1 MQTIKVLKAACLYLV
16 LSLVALT
23 TVQAQLATWTGA
35 SGGEW
40 NTAADWNIGVPG
52 PGTNAV
58 INANTTVN
66 YNLPMLASSFGS
78 ITNNGVLN
86 LNTNGFN
93 TASIIMLNNGSSAA
107 NGRLLISTGAV
118 VNVSGNLG
126 YCSNSIVSMTVGS
139 TLTVGGTLIIGSDV
153 NGGNSGTATVNA
165 YGSFTNLGGA
175 LTASAV
181 NLNPRNQS
189 LSGSCRLVIA
199 GGTNN
204 LGAVSALRS
213 PGSAN
218 APPAVGSDGIVIS
231 NGVVYTTSVSI
242 GNNDDGIF
250 YQVGGIVTNSGTFA
264 LKNSTTQRPARFLQ
278 TGGLFVTTDPSEVV
292 LNPSG
297 TGDTAYSVLGGTNE
311 VGGIQLG
318 SGAATG
324 TNYFTNSAAIYVGS
338 QGIVS
343 NGAAVLISS
352 LNNGASFGATANW
365 TGSAAMR
372 LYSGIFTFNTADFSG
387 VGHTITWY
395 GALSG
400 AGGLLVT
407 NDGIFAL
414 ASTNTFA
421 GNTTI
426 APGANLQLGDG
437 SVANGTVAGLIT
449 NNGVLTVAN
458 PYSQIIT
465 TNILG
470 AGSLVETGPGTL
482 ILGTNTY
489 TGGTT
494 ISGGTLQLG
503 DGATFDGLV
512 PGSLIDNATLAVANP
527 TAQTLAAVI
536 SGSGSFVKSGAGTLT
551 LNANETYAGSTTVN
565 GGSLVLG
572 AGGVI
577 NSVQNVTIASGALLD
592 VSATGISNPGTYTLG
607 SGYVF
612 SAGHTA
618 GTGPDFN
625 GWLIN
630 NGSINVPAASTL
642 TIGGG
647 AFPKGA
653 LSLQNGGTV
662 VYNVGSSPA
671 GGSTIALGGGPLHL
685 TGTSTI
691 QINFGVLGVG
701 TYPLISGAGSVSGGL
716 ANLSLALNGTLGVYQ
731 ANLQVT
737 ATGVNLVVTG
747 NPHNLVW
754 QGDGSANSWDN
765 NPANLDWVNS
775 ATHAADYF
783 VAGYFVT
790 FDNTG
795 AANQP
800 SLNDVLSP
808 AWTTINGNAN
818 YTFSGGGYINS
829 GSLTNNSTGTLYVQ
843 TRNTYNGG
851 TVINAGTIEV
861 DSGGALGTGPV
872 LNNAALNFNNAYST
886 APNVITG
893 SGTVSLLSGTEIL
906 AAANSYAGGTTIAS
920 GTLQL
925 GAANAIPGGTV
936 AGDVNNNGTIDLAT
950 FNDTINGLSGGGTV
964 DTLEGGAPT
973 LTVGANGDSGTFSG
987 IIQNSSGTVNLAK
1000 TGTGVQVLANANTY
1014 AGNTTI
1020 ANGTLGLAANNALP
1034 VTTTVTLGGNG
1045 TAGTLDLGGNSQ
1057 QVSGL
1062 AIGSGAV
1069 AVNQIIGSSSTA
1081 TPSTLIVTNSGNGA
1095 VTFGGRIQ
1103 DVLGSGDQSVGLT
1116 LNGGT
1121 LILNGTSAY
1130 SGVTTVNSGG
1140 NTLLE
1145 VTGGFLSG
1153 SNLVMN
1159 SGNASQGFLLSGGT
1173 ASFAGNVY
1181 FSADNGNNANYMN
1194 LASGTLDAGSFS
1206 SGRTSLSL
1214 TTQPATG
1221 QATSQGIYVNGATLN
1236 VTNTLGVGGATSS
1249 GNSSSSLRM
1258 DAGAINVGG
1267 TTTITINNATRW
1279 SILDVNGGVF
1289 TSTDATG
1296 AGIKIGGVYAGAE
1309 AEFLIRA
1316 GIVNADTI
1324 TLGDTNQTS
1333 GTDLLNLT
1341 NATLYLGAGGI
1352 VSGNPA
1358 PTYTESVRVASA
1370 TLGASASWSSS
1381 LPLTLVNAATFQ
1393 VASASSNAFNIT
1405 LNGGLSGAA
1414 TLNKTGGGTLTLN
1427 TAETYTGT
1435 TLINAGTLAIGSA
1448 GSLASL
1454 NLLVGTNATLDVSQV
1469 AAGFTLNA
1477 SQTLKG
1483 FGSVN
1488 GLVSAASSSAI
1499 YPGSNTLTGTLT
1511 FATGLTENGGVANTF
1526 NLSSTP
1532 TGPNNDLI
1540 SVPGTLTA
1548 SGVNPILING
1558 TVQAGAAYPLFS
1570 YGTFTGT
1577 TANFSVTGASG
1588 VISNSPSA
1596 KTIYF
1601 VAQTSVRAPTNI
1613 TWLGNLTVNNWD
1625 TEITTNWLNNGTGLL
1640 DIFVPGD
1647 NVLFGNPGEVHSII
1661 NLAGTVTP
1669 AGITVTTNYTFTGTG
1684 SIGGGGGLTVSNGT
1698 LTVLTTNNYT
1708 GPTVI
1713 NGALVTPSLALSG
1726 SPSGIGSATADPANL
1741 IINGG
1746 TLGYTGL
1753 SATTDHGITL
1763 TNTGGTFDVT
1773 AGAVLALNG
1782 ALTGGGSLTKTD
1794 SGTLILGSANTY
1806 TGSNIIVGGVLQI
1819 ASAASVSAAS
1829 ITFSNG
1835 TLAYNPSAGLT
1846 VANAFDFT
1854 PGTTNMIIATSG
1866 SGGNPISS
1874 GTWTGSGVLL
1884 VSNTF
1889 NPFTVNGILDAFTG
1903 TISLATPNGASFRFN
1918 SGGGNTSFGSLN
1930 ATFDLGNG
1938 SATLFCRNAATI
1950 NLGALEGGVNTTV
1963 SGQSSD
1969 AGTATWSIG
1978 NNNLST
1984 TFAGVIKNDAAN
1996 QLSALTK
2003 VGTGTLTLEGLN
2015 SYSGPTTISSGVLAL
2030 AYNATNGTDGA
2041 IENSTPIQFAGGTVL
2056 DVSLTSTGTF
2066 PLGGGQ
2072 TIEGPG
2078 LIRGSLDAS
2087 GILTPGGTLTVTNVL
2102 TLEGSCTV
2110 NLNLNTA
2117 ASPNSD
2123 RIVAGNSIVNN
2134 GATLIVNN
2142 NGPALPTG
2150 ATFTLFSSPVANNTF
2165 SSITLPPL
2173 TGSQYWNTS
2182 NLALDGTISVAVPAP
2197 LSFSGITTSGNNIV
2211 LNAQG
2216 GTPGGAVTVLT
2227 ATNLTLP
2234 LAQWTTVTTGN
2245 FDGNGNFNFTVTGA
2259 LSSGNKQQ
2267 FYQLQQ

>member
-1 MQTIKVLKAACLYLV
+1 MQTIKALRASLFFG
-16 LSLVALT
+16 LSLIAMASA
-23 TVQAQLATWTGA
+23 QAQLATWTGA

-40 NTAADWNIGVPG
+40 NTAANWNIGVPG

-58 INANTTVN
+58 INPSTTVN
-66 YNLPMLASSFGS
+66 YNLPMLASSFG
-78 ITNNGVLN
+78 ILTNNGVLN

-93 TASIIMLNNGSSAA
+93 TASIFMLNYGSSTS
-107 NGRLLISTGAV
+107 NGRLLINTGAV
-118 VNVSGNLG
+118 VNVSGNLAL
-126 YCSNSIVSMTVGS
+126 CSNSIVSVSVGS
-139 TLTVGGTLIIGSDV
+139 TLAIGGTLIIGSDTT
-153 NGGNSGTATVNA
+153 GGTAGTGTPNA
-165 YGSFTNLGGA
+165 YGSFTNFGGA
-175 LTASAV
+175 FTAAAV

-189 LSGSCRLVIA
+189 VSTSCRLVIA

-204 LGAVSALRS
+204 LGAVTAARS
-213 PGSAN
+213 PGGAN
-218 APPAVGSDGIVIS
+218 TPPALGSDGIVIS
-231 NGVVYTTSVSI
+231 NGVVYTTSVSV

-250 YQVGGIVTNSGTFA
+250 YQVGGIVTNTGTFT
-264 LKNSTTQRPARFLQ
+264 LKNSTAQRPARFLQ
-278 TGGLFVTTDPSEVV
+278 TSGLFVTTDPSVV
-292 LNPSG
+292 QLDP
-297 TGDTAYSVLGGTNE
+297 TGGDVVYSVQGGTN
-311 VGGIQLG
+311 VIGGIQLG
-318 SGAATG
+318 SSGATG

-343 NGAAVLISS
+343 NGAAVLITS

-365 TGSAAMR
+365 TESAAMR
-372 LYSGIFTFNTADFSG
+372 LSSGIFTFNTADFSG
-387 VGHTITWY
+387 IGHTITWY
-395 GALSG
+395 GVLSG

-426 APGANLQLGDG
+426 APGADLQLGDG

-470 AGSLVETGPGTL
+470 SGSLVETGPGTL
-482 ILGTNTY
+482 ILGTNNY
-489 TGGTT
+489 TGGTI
-494 ISGGTLQLG
+494 ISSGTLQLG

-512 PGSLIDNATLAVANP
+512 PGPITDNGTLAVANP
-527 TAQTLAAVI
+527 TAQTLTTAI
-536 SGSGSFVKSGAGTLT
+536 SGSGSFVKSGAGFLT

-565 GGSLVLG
+565 GGALVLG
-572 AGGVI
+572 ASGLLH
-577 NSVQNVTIASGALLD
+577 STQNVTIASGALLD
-592 VSATGISNPGTYTLG
+592 VSAAGVSSPGVYTLG

-630 NGSINVPAASTL
+630 NGSVNVPTASTL

-647 AFPKGA
+647 SFPKGA

-662 VYNVGSSPA
+662 VFNVGSSPS
-671 GGSTIALGGGPLHL
+671 GGSTIALGGGPLYL

-716 ANLSLALNGTLGVYQ
+716 ANLTLALNGTLGVYQ

-737 ATGVNLVVTG
+737 ATGLNLVVTG

-765 NPANLDWVNS
+765 NPANLDWVNT

-800 SLNDVLSP
+800 TLNASVSP
-808 AWTTINGNAN
+808 AWTTINGSAN

-829 GSLTNNSTGTLYVQ
+829 GSLTNNSTGTVYVQ
-843 TRNTYNGG
+843 TPNTYNGG
-851 TVINAGTIEV
+851 TVINAGTVEV
-861 DSGGALGTGPV
+861 DNGGALGTGPV
-872 LNNAALNFNNAYST
+872 LNNSALNFNNTYST
-886 APNVITG
+886 TPNVIKG
-893 SGTVSLLSGTEIL
+893 SGSVTLISGTTTL
-906 AAANSYAGGTTIAS
+906 AAANTYAGGTTIAS

-925 GAANAIPGGTV
+925 GAANAIPGGLV
-936 AGDVNNNGTIDLAT
+936 AGDVNNSGTLDLAT
-950 FNDTINGLSGGGTV
+950 YSDTINALSGGGTV
-964 DTLEGGAPT
+964 DTIEGGAPT

-987 IIQNSSGTVNLAK
+987 IIQNSSGTLNLAK
-1000 TGTGVQVLANANTY
+1000 TGSGVEVLANANTY
-1014 AGNTTI
+1014 AGTTTI

-1034 VTTTVTLGGNG
+1034 VTTTVTLGGSG
-1045 TAGTLDLGGNSQ
+1045 TTGILDLGGNSQ
-1057 QVSGL
+1057 QLAGL
-1062 AIGSGAV
+1062 TAGAG
-1069 AVNQIIGSSSTA
+1069 ALGTNQIIGNSSTTSPA
-1081 TPSTLIVTNSGNGA
+1081 TLIINTSGTVTYGGA
-1095 VTFGGRIQ
+1095 IL
-1103 DVLGSGDQSVGLT
+1103 DVLGAGTETVGVTLNSGALT
-1116 LNGGT
+1116 LDGTNEYTGNTIDNG
-1121 LILNGTSAY
+1121 AA
-1130 SGVTTVNSGG
+1130 GG
-1140 NTLLE
+1140 NTLLS
-1145 VTGGFLSG
+1145 VTGGFLSA
-1153 SNLVMN
+1153 SNLTVN
-1159 SGNASQGFLLSGGT
+1159 SANGSRGFLLSGGV
-1173 ASFAGNVY
+1173 ASFSGNVF
-1181 FSADNGNNANYMN
+1181 FSADNGNYGNYFAVTGGILNAGSLSEGRCN
-1194 LASGTLDAGSFS
+1194 LA
-1206 SGRTSLSL
+1206 L

-1221 QATSQGIYVNGATLN
+1221 QATTEGIYVNGGAVT
-1236 VTNTLGVGGATSS
+1236 VTNNLLVGGANSG
-1249 GNSSSSLRM
+1249 GNSSSSFRV
-1258 DAGAINVGG
+1258 DTGSVTVGG
-1267 TTTITINNATRW
+1267 TTIVTLNNGSRW
-1279 SILDVNGGVF
+1279 SVLDIAGGTF
-1289 TSTDATG
+1289 TSTAATG
-1296 AGIKIGGVYAGAE
+1296 PGIQLGGVYAGANDV
-1309 AEFLIRA
+1309 FLIRA
-1316 GIVNADTI
+1316 GTVNADTI

-1333 GTDLLNLT
+1333 GTDALSLT
-1341 NATLYLGAGGI
+1341 GGTLYLGAGGL
-1352 VSGNPA
+1352 VLGNA
-1358 PTYTESVRVASA
+1358 SPTYTSTIS
-1370 TLGASASWSSS
+1370 LGTGTVGALTNWSTS
-1381 LPLTLVNAATFQ
+1381 LPLNLSGTTTFQ
-1393 VASASSNAFNIT
+1393 AASASSNAFNIT
-1405 LNGGLSGAA
+1405 LNGVLSGAA
-1414 TLNKTGGGTLTLN
+1414 TLNKTGAGTLTLN
-1427 TAETYTGT
+1427 AAETYSGG
-1435 TLINAGTLAIGSA
+1435 TLINAGTLALGSA

-1454 NLLVGTNATLDVSQV
+1454 NLLVATNATLDVSQV
-1469 AAGFTLNA
+1469 AAGYTLNA

-1488 GLVSAASSSAI
+1488 GLVSAASGSAI
-1499 YPGSNTLTGTLT
+1499 YPGSNALTGTLT
-1511 FATGLTENGGVANTF
+1511 FNTGLTESGGVANTY

-1532 TGPNNDLI
+1532 GGPTNDLI
-1540 SVPGTLTA
+1540 IVTGTLTA
-1548 SGVNPILING
+1548 SGVNTVLING

-1577 TANFSVTGASG
+1577 TANFNVTGASG

-1596 KTIYF
+1596 HTIYF

-1647 NVLFGNPGEVHSII
+1647 SVLFGSQGEVHPVV

-1713 NGALVTPSLALSG
+1713 NGALVTSSLAPSG
-1726 SPSGIGSATADPANL
+1726 APSGIGSATADPGNL

-1773 AGAVLALNG
+1773 VGAVLALNG

-1794 SGTLILGSANTY
+1794 SGTLILGTANTY
-1806 TGSNIIVGGVLQI
+1806 TGSNIIAGGVLQI

-1835 TLAYNPSAGLT
+1835 TLAYSPSAGLT
-1846 VANAFDFT
+1846 VANALDFI

-1874 GTWTGSGVLL
+1874 GTWTGSGVIL
-1884 VSNTF
+1884 VSNTY
-1889 NPFTVNGILDAFTG
+1889 NPFTVNGVLDGFTG

-1930 ATFDLGNG
+1930 ATFDLGTNN
-1938 SATLFCRNAATI
+1938 ANLFCRNAATI

-1996 QLSALTK
+1996 QLSAVTK

-2015 SYSGPTTISSGVLAL
+2015 TYSGPTTISSGVLAL

-2041 IENSTPIQFAGGTVL
+2041 IENSTPIQFAAGTVL
-2056 DVSLTSTGTF
+2056 DVSRTSIGTF

-2072 TIEGPG
+2072 TLVGPG

-2087 GILTPGGTLTVTNVL
+2087 GTLTPGGTLTVTNVL
-2102 TLEGSCTV
+2102 TLEGSSTV

-2142 NGPALPTG
+2142 NGPAMQTG
-2150 ATFTLFSSPVANNTF
+2150 QTFTLFSSPVANNTF

-2197 LSFSGITTSGNNIV
+2197 LSFSGITTSGSDIL

-2227 ATNLTLP
+2227 STNLTLP

-2245 FDGNGNFNFTVTGA
+2245 FDGNGNFNYTVSGA
-2259 LSSGNKQQ
+2259 LTSGLKQQ
-2267 FYQLQQ
+2267 FYQLVQ